1 MADDKPT
8 LEPLLEW
15 FEALIEGTIGQEL
28 ETRALQGLII
38 TKAEK
43 GFIRTEFTIPSL
55 AADVDG
61 NWHGGAIATLMDIV
75 GAIAIYSVLD
85 HPAKSVD
92 FSISYY
98 STAKIEKEVEIN
110 AKVLGNKGKLIQ
122 VMIEVRRKGMTS
134 RSLPSA
140 SFEKQLR
147 VSDFTFLTSMI
158 LIKLNRLFSHLMGLT
173 NNGRKCRSKYA
184 LDIRKI

>member
-55 AADVDG
+55 AA
-61 NWHGGAIATLMDIV
+61 
-75 GAIAIYSVLD
+75 
-85 HPAKSVD
+85 
-92 FSISYY
+92 
-98 STAKIEKEVEIN
+98 KEVEIN